1 MNIKFDKSIFFFV
14 SFIFYLSA
22 DPRYGFAMEEP
33 QKNISM
39 TQDQNPDQKTF
50 FKFLKT
56 LPDQTVTIED
66 YSDYGTM
73 FEDVH
78 FSYQKLFLKSF
89 TIYAGT
95 ELNLHQLF
103 RFDEESQ
110 RLLLTWLPGQLKHL
124 ITLKD
129 TRDQLQELAYLDR
142 FLTDTTR
149 VSQNTLQ
156 IIDAMISLKNS
167 GLFNLKEINSIL
179 FDELIHKFGPEIF
192 PYLDQSIKL
201 LISDKQSFGDN
212 TGQKL
217 IKLLMEQNSDDQ
229 ILAKLNLHSEVLE
242 IRQNSKALG
251 SVMIMPEIG
260 PYLRSQSR
268 FWNKNLFTEADK
280 PLQIKELTSGIQ
292 DENPKYSDSFEISAK
307 LSSWMRLEQ
316 NTLYKL
322 PVPAPDTN
330 IREIHIYNDDNQTI
344 EKGVEIS
351 VYRDSAD
358 QYYLKFN
365 SNADYLR
372 NSNLSLYI
380 KTDAPAEYFG
390 YGFYQRLDSDMIS
403 KIEMTLRDI
412 RNKGGYKY
420 SEYHCGLRS
429 IDFAKFLSETY
440 PEFEIRLI
448 DADSGYDHHFV
459 EIRSDK
465 IPWTRLDAGGFK
477 QFISETSQKH
487 RSLKVNLR
495 AEPYFGSDIFY
506 LKDYMSN

>member
-292 DENPKYSDSFEISAK
+292 DENPKYSDSFEISC
-307 LSSWMRLEQ
+307 
-316 NTLYKL
+316 
-322 PVPAPDTN
+322 
-330 IREIHIYNDDNQTI
+330 
-344 EKGVEIS
+344 
-351 VYRDSAD
+351 
-358 QYYLKFN
+358 
-365 SNADYLR
+365 
-372 NSNLSLYI
+372 
-380 KTDAPAEYFG
+380 
-390 YGFYQRLDSDMIS
+390 
-403 KIEMTLRDI
+403 TLRFQL
-412 RNKGGYKY
+412 G
-420 SEYHCGLRS
+420 E
-429 IDFAKFLSETY
+429 
-440 PEFEIRLI
+440 
-448 DADSGYDHHFV
+448 
-459 EIRSDK
+459 
-465 IPWTRLDAGGFK
+465 
-477 QFISETSQKH
+477 
-487 RSLKVNLR
+487 
-495 AEPYFGSDIFY
+495 
-506 LKDYMSN
+506 M